1 MVFESVALTVNL
13 SNDHRNT
20 EDDDV
25 GDDDSGDDSGS
36 DDGNHDNLKRIC
48 VSS

>member
-25 GDDDSGDDSGS
+25 GDDDSGS